1 MITEFS
7 YHFRKL
13 DVEDKPKKSKV
24 PKTLKLINVKTQC
37 LNDQLN
43 KDTTEVRLM
52 ENCHHLLSIQST
64 NLIHK
69 SQL

>member
-43 KDTTEVRLM
+43 KEEIMTMCKHDRKFLTDIKFGPSVY
-52 ENCHHLLSIQST
+52 LLSD
-64 NLIHK
+64 
-69 SQL
+69 

>member
-24 PKTLKLINVKTQC
+24 PKTLKLINVKTKPVFHSIILVTNLAKTFKQ
-37 LNDQLN
+37 ND
-43 KDTTEVRLM
+43 D
-52 ENCHHLLSIQST
+52 LLSCYSI
-64 NLIHK
+64 NKKL
-69 SQL
+69 